1 MDGMVG
7 FHALKGTCVILRLYG
22 LPVNRQFVY
31 CITAVRR
38 DIEGEVAGFA
48 HLYVPGQAD
57 KSGAGLGISSVRA
70 IAGKYG
76 GMAGFEQKDGVFQAS
91 VLLYRKV

>member
-1 MDGMVG
+1 
-7 FHALKGTCVILRLYG
+7 
-22 LPVNRQFVY
+22 
-31 CITAVRR
+31 
-38 DIEGEVAGFA
+38 
-48 HLYVPGQAD
+48 
-57 KSGAGLGISSVRA
+57 VRA